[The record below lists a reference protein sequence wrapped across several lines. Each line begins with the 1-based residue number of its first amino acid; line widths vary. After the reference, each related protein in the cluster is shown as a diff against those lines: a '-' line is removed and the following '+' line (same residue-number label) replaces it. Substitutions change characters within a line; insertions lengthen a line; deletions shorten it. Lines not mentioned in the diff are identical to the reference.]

1 MKVIDWVNLQKN
13 VACHTKTK
21 KGKRILINDT
31 NRKFVLETSTATR
44 LTQTDQHKYQKKT
57 EQRKKKLK
65 LQALH
70 NKCSKPLSEENSPYI
85 YQSEL

>member
-21 KGKRILINDT
+21 KCKRILINDIY
-31 NRKFVLETSTATR
+31 RKFVLKTSTATR
-44 LTQTDQHKYQKKT
+44 LTDWSTQISEKNRA
-57 EQRKKKLK
+57 EEKKLK